1 MRNIEKLLE
10 IMASLRNPET
20 GCPWDLEQRFASIA
34 PYTVEEA
41 YEVADAIAREDWAD
55 LRSELGDLLFQVV
68 FHARLA
74 EEQGL
79 FDFAAVVDGISDKLT
94 RRHPHVFGT
103 AEERARGP
111 VEGSWETIKAA
122 ERAGRDSGSQKSR
135 LDDVPLALPA
145 LKRAGKLGKRAASVG
160 FDWPDRA
167 GVRQKVDEELAELD
181 EALAEDDP
189 AHILEEYGDLLFA
202 LVNLGRFLP
211 SDAETALRAATAK
224 FETRFR
230 RLEAAL
236 VAEGGSIHDTPFD
249 ELEARWQAA
258 KRAPEGEE
266 PR

>member
-122 ERAGRDSGSQKSR
+122 ERSERGGAERASA
-135 LDDVPLALPA
+135 LDDIPVSLPA
-145 LKRAGKLGKRAASVG
+145 LKRAAKTGQRAASVG
-160 FDWPDRA
+160 FDWDDVG
-167 GVRQKVDEELAELD
+167 GVRAKVGEELAELD
-181 EALAEDDP
+181 AAIDAGGRDAIEDELGDLLLSVTSLARHLDVDAEEALARS
-189 AHILEEYGDLLFA
+189 
-202 LVNLGRFLP
+202 VR
-211 SDAETALRAATAK
+211 K
-224 FETRFR
+224 FESRFR
-230 RLEAAL
+230 GLESSAAAAGDDLRDLDADRLDRLWRRQKSAS
-236 VAEGGSIHDTPFD
+236 GPG
-249 ELEARWQAA
+249 
-258 KRAPEGEE
+258 
-266 PR
+266 